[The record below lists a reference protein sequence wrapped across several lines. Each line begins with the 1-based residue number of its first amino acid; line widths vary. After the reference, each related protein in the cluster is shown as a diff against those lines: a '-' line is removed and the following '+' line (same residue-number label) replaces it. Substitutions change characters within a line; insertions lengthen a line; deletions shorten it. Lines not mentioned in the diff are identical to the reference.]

1 MALLT
6 GGLALED
13 ATKNMSPSW
22 QQGATSARTAELV
35 GSILERRVRTTLR
48 HVSKVLSYFVFG
60 AATIGLVASSC
71 GLLQSVAF
79 PFVFC
84 AGISVW
90 CRFIVIALDRD
101 QSGQTY
107 RKLLLPIY
115 VTPSIMLLGAQL
127 VMPHGVA
134 SILNGPVVLG
144 YFLSVIFSASLFERR
159 LTLSVTALSVV
170 TYLAI
175 YWTFARA
182 YLQRLLAP
190 VALQDPIFVQDL
202 TDGSLY
208 VVRALALLAAG
219 WMIAQL
225 IGVAY
230 EVITEVA
237 AVITQFGLVI
247 DPRVRDLMLSGEVST
262 DGEERDLTVLF
273 ADIRGFTTFAERW
286 EPAKLLGLMKDY
298 FDLMGPPIRTED
310 GTIIEYIGDEIMTL
324 FGAPVLQPD
333 HAVRAGRAAL
343 DMQRVLA
350 EQRPK
355 WESQGYPRIEIG
367 VGLNAGPMLVGPIG
381 SSERQKYGALGDNV
395 NLGSR
400 LQGLTREYGVQIL
413 GSDAWAERAHGTFLL
428 RELDSVVVKGRQST
442 VTIYEV
448 VGLASEVL
456 PSNHR
461 QLLYAWDAAL
471 AAWRAKDLEK
481 ARHEAEECLRL
492 CPEDGPAR
500 RLLRLLSRG

>member
-1 MALLT
+1 
-6 GGLALED
+6 
-13 ATKNMSPSW
+13 MSSSW
-22 QQGATSARTAELV
+22 EQQVTQTRTAELV
-35 GSILERRVRTTLR
+35 GSILERRVRMTLR
-48 HVSKVLSYFVFG
+48 HVSRVLAFFGFG
-60 AATIGLVASSC
+60 AAAIGLIASATGLLKNVALPFVLCAGVGFWC
-71 GLLQSVAF
+71 GL
-79 PFVFC
+79 
-84 AGISVW
+84 
-90 CRFIVIALDRD
+90 IVLALDRD
-101 QSGQTY
+101 ERGQTY

-115 VTPSIMLLGAQL
+115 VVPSVMLLGAQMA
-127 VMPHGVA
+127 MPHGVGP
-134 SILNGPVVLG
+134 ILNGPVTLG
-144 YFLSVIFSASLFERR
+144 YFLSIIFSASLFERR
-159 LTLSVTALSVV
+159 LTLGVTALSVI

-175 YWTFARA
+175 YWAFARD
-182 YLQRLLAP
+182 YMNQIVRPIAP
-190 VALQDPIFVQDL
+190 LDPILAQDL
-202 TDGSLY
+202 SDPSLY
-208 VVRALALLAAG
+208 VVRSLTMLAAG
-219 WMIAQL
+219 WMVAQL

-230 EVITEVA
+230 GVIIEVA

-247 DPRVRDLMLSGEVST
+247 DPRVRDLMLSGEV
-262 DGEERDLTVLF
+262 DGAGEERDLTVLF

-298 FDLMGPPIRTED
+298 FDLMGPPIRKED

-324 FGAPVLQPD
+324 FGAPARQED

-381 SSERQKYGALGDNV
+381 SSDRQKYGALGDNV

-413 GSDAWAERAHGTFLL
+413 ASDTWADRAAGAFVL
-428 RELDSVVVKGRQST
+428 RELDSVLVKGRQST

-448 VGLASEVL
+448 VGLANETL
-456 PSNHR
+456 ASNRR
-461 QLLYAWDAAL
+461 QLLYAWEAAL

-492 CPEDGPAR
+492 CPDDGPAR
-500 RLLRLLSRG
+500 RLVGMLARG